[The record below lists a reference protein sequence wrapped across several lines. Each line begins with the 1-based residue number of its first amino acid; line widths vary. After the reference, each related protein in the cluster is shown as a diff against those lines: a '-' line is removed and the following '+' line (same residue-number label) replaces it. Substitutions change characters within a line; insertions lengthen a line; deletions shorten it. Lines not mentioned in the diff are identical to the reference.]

1 MKNAAGRH
9 LPAIANLL
17 ALEATVRLG
26 SLTEAGNELYLTQ
39 STISKQLSELE
50 SFVGVPLLT
59 RAKGAVAATPAG
71 RQYLLRVRRALAEIE
86 DATLEVCAGQGRGGR
101 LSLSVPVSLGNLW
114 LLPRMLDFAKQNPD
128 ILLNLISK
136 IGPVDLRAAG
146 LDAAIVCTG
155 GPAPGEFGLRIM
167 GLQMVPVCA
176 PELLREGEPLAETLE
191 RLPLL
196 HLVTALHGWP
206 TFCEGV
212 GIKTQQAFRGPRY
225 TLLTM
230 GLQAA
235 LAGLGIGLL
244 PEWVAGDD
252 LRAGRLARVS
262 QAIYQSKNS
271 YYFICPQELV
281 DTPAVS
287 TLVRWLRSEICEPDF
302 RRAFGKI
309 DSGQAQH
316 LSPGTQRT
324 DLVVGLH
331 E

>member
-9 LPAIANLL
+9 LPAMANLL

-50 SFVGVPLLT
+50 SFVGVMLLT

-71 RQYLLRVRRALAEIE
+71 NQYLVRLRRALTEIE
-86 DATLEVCAGQGRGGR
+86 DATLEVSSGQGRGGR

-114 LLPRMLDFAKQNPD
+114 LLPRILDFAKKHPD
-128 ILLNLISK
+128 ILLNLMSK

-146 LDAAIVCTG
+146 LDAAVVCNG
-155 GPAPGEFGLRIM
+155 GPGPGEFGLRIK
-167 GLQMVPVCA
+167 GLQMMPVCA
-176 PELLREGEPLAETLE
+176 PELLRDGEPLADTLE

-196 HLVTALHGWP
+196 HLVTALQGWP
-206 TFCEGV
+206 TFCEVV
-212 GIKTQQAFRGPRY
+212 GIHTQQAFRGPRY

-235 LAGLGIGLL
+235 LSGLGIALL

-252 LRAGRLARVS
+252 LRAGRLAKVS
-262 QAIYQSKNS
+262 QSFYQSKNS
-271 YYFICPQELV
+271 YYFICPMELV
-281 DTPAVS
+281 DTPAIS
-287 TLVRWLRSEICEPDF
+287 TLVRWLRKDICEPDT
-302 RRAFGKI
+302 A
-309 DSGQAQH
+309 
-316 LSPGTQRT
+316 
-324 DLVVGLH
+324 
-331 E
+331 